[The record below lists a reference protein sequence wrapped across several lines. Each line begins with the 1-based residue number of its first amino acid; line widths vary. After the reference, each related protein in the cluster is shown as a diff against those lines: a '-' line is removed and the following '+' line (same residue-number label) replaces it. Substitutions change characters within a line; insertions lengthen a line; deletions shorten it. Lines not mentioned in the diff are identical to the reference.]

1 MMAETIQERLHR
13 LANAG
18 RKAPEKPKM
27 EFKMPVDT
35 IEPPK
40 GKGYLD
46 KLLDAVD
53 VKAIGRVR

>member
-1 MMAETIQERLHR
+1 
-13 LANAG
+13 
-18 RKAPEKPKM
+18 
-27 EFKMPVDT
+27 MPVDT